1 MSDKVLA
8 SIGLVL
14 LKLGSAL
21 VFGFLMTRV
30 GIIKER
36 ESLGILAG
44 KVMLPLL
51 AFKTVAIAEL
61 GKLKFTAILSCL
73 FGKAVIFVLALLA
86 SCFFNRHHKWCE
98 RLIAAG
104 LFSFH
109 VTASNDFVIG
119 IPIVS
124 TFYGDAGMGCLTA
137 LVLGQY
143 LIFQSIS
150 LSLVEVGLV
159 KRQSQE
165 VQPMRRVFFTISK
178 NILWNP
184 LIISVVLGLLYKGLW
199 FVVSPSSSASDTIP
213 EPLYSLV
220 VFFSD
225 PYPFLALFLTGVNLT
240 SAFERVGGPG
250 GNLDILYFVGVP
262 VWLCIMKNFVC
273 PLAAISL
280 MASLTQHDHEK
291 VDWVLF
297 CLLYGSIPTSNAPLF
312 VALAAK
318 AHVEVIAAAIF
329 LGLLLAVPSLF
340 IFASMQGDAPQTIIA
355 DNLTMFQKVLTEVD
369 VFCVLIVLLICLH
382 FSRSLASWR
391 RLPALMIMTY
401 AVSIFLYDCSVFLMV
416 ISRCRMSTIFGFFQM
431 QCRVLCALMPAA
443 SLWPRFLSPLKLV
456 TIIIVLPLLLFF
468 VPPSTLNEVCHLH
481 FSFEQLLTHSVFVTV
496 AFCFL
501 LILGV
506 WALCNQIKSLR
517 EASGFATTLA
527 DAARVDA
534 SLAPTNSFN
543 TVARS
548 YTSPSSS
555 ASQSHQLLEADGP
568 PAGPVDM
575 LGEAEILRDGRAPD
589 GVSVRRQ
596 TSGLNDRSRS
606 KDDLVT
612 MGYAEN
618 LAVDLVRYRSQQGRR
633 VSPNAAEQAGSSEH
647 STGKVYLIFVA
658 LGTKSVLLLFL
669 QSCISWSILENDLTV
684 GGAHLQAM
692 FLENFLEH
700 GQGFFLLLLLLG
712 LFDTPVAAFFRSVR
726 TLVRRSRRF

>member
-1 MSDKVLA
+1 MRDNVLA

-98 RLIAAG
+98 RFIAAG

-165 VQPMRRVFFTISK
+165 VQPVRRVFFTISK

-184 LIISVVLGLLYKGLW
+184 LIISVVLGLLYKAIW
-199 FVVSPSSSASDTIP
+199 FVVSPSTSASDTIP

-273 PLAAISL
+273 PLAAMSL
-280 MASLTQHDHEK
+280 MASVTQQKDDT

-312 VALAAK
+312 VALASK

-329 LGLLLAVPSLF
+329 LGLLFAVPSLF
-340 IFASMQGDAPQTIIA
+340 IFASMQGDAPQKIIA
-355 DNLTMFQKVLTEVD
+355 DNLTMLQKVVTGVD
-369 VFCVLIVLLICLH
+369 VFCVLIALLICWH
-382 FSRSLASWR
+382 FSRSFASWR
-391 RLPALMIMTY
+391 RLPAMIIMTY
-401 AVSIFLYDCSVFLMV
+401 AASIFLYDCSVFLMV
-416 ISRCRMSTIFGFFQM
+416 ISRCRMSIIFGFFQM
-431 QCRVLCALMPAA
+431 QCRVLCAIMPAA
-443 SLWPRFLSPLKLV
+443 SLWPRFLSPFNLV
-456 TIIIVLPLLLFF
+456 TIIIVVPLLLFF

-481 FSFEQLLTHSVFVTV
+481 FSFEKMVTHSVFVTV
-496 AFCFL
+496 AFCFI
-501 LILGV
+501 LILCV

-517 EASGFATTLA
+517 EASGFATMLA
-527 DAARVDA
+527 DAVRADA
-534 SLAPTNSFN
+534 SLPPTNSFN

-548 YTSPSSS
+548 STPPSLQSP
-555 ASQSHQLLEADGP
+555 QLPEADDP
-568 PAGPVDM
+568 
-575 LGEAEILRDGRAPD
+575 LAEDEIPLDGRAPD
-589 GVSVRRQ
+589 GVSVRRVP
-596 TSGLNDRSRS
+596 SGLNDRSRS

-618 LAVDLVRYRSQQGRR
+618 LAVDLVRYRGQQGNS
-633 VSPNAAEQAGSSEH
+633 VSPRAAEQARSSEH

-669 QSCISWSILENDLTV
+669 QCCISWSVLENDLTV
-684 GGAHLQAM
+684 GSAHLQAM

-726 TLVRRSRRF
+726 TLVRRSRRFEA